1 MSVFAMMIR
10 RLLFLIL
17 MSIQLPSLAAT
28 FTVNDLFDD
37 PDANPG
43 DGVCDTP
50 TGGPPRCSLRAAI
63 MEVNASSPTE
73 THVIEFGLGLIV
85 IDITGSPLPT
95 ISKRVRI
102 DGRTAPS
109 YAGGDDV
116 LAAPPSVYL
125 DGSGLTGTTA
135 DGLRLINSSLSSV
148 HALGIIDFP
157 DNGIELVNTTST
169 ELSGNWIGVGRTG
182 GTRGN
187 GGAGIWTS
195 GCDRCKI
202 GQFLAGNPVAVR
214 NLGNVLSN
222 NLESGLFMQLGDDEV
237 VGGNQIGVN
246 PIGSTTMGNGIHG
259 IHMVSPN
266 SDIGGFAGF
275 GDGSTIDIGNL
286 IIDNAVDGIRTF
298 AGGHR
303 IYANAIAANGDDG
316 IDLNGSGTNIGF
328 SSPATQ
334 NLILSNAGHGVHV
347 GSSLS
352 SSSNLIWNQRILQNT
367 GRGIFVN
374 EGNNNEIRG
383 NEIALNA
390 EPIRIDGNNHL
401 VIGNDLGLIDNV
413 VLGSDFNGVVLI
425 GDDNVIEANRIGG
438 MGDDGIDVVSGTQNQ
453 ILRNQIGTRSD
464 GASIANQGNG
474 VRVRAAAELTLI
486 EDNWIGHNNDGIT
499 LEGDFTDIC
508 GNRIGLGEDD
518 QPAGN
523 RLEGVRVDGD
533 DNRIGDGGFGCSGNV
548 IGNNSSDGVQVSGNQ
563 NVISSNTIGGI
574 PGIPAPNGN
583 SGIFLAGGTSD
594 SFVLSNLLFNN
605 DNDGI
610 RVASDAGLANR
621 FVGNNFGGNGDQ
633 AIDLRDD
640 GQTPND
646 AGDGDSGP
654 NNLQNFPVI
663 ISVADIGGALE
674 VTYRIDSDSANA
686 SYPFAVDVYLN
697 NSGEREGFRAF
708 TDIYDQTPNSP
719 RTFTFSPPVM
729 AGFLVLMARDN
740 AGNSSELGL
749 VQSYSV
755 APPPDQI
762 FKDRF
767 EL

>member
-1 MSVFAMMIR
+1 MMIR

-17 MSIQLPSLAAT
+17 MSIQLPTFAAT

-50 TGGPPRCSLRAAI
+50 AAGPPRCSLRAAI
-63 MEVNASSPTE
+63 MEVNASSSTQ

-85 IDITGSPLPT
+85 IDIIGSPLPT

-116 LAAPPSVYL
+116 VAAPPSVYL

-157 DNGIELVNTTST
+157 DNGIELVNTTLT

-187 GGAGIWTS
+187 GGAGIWAS

-202 GQFLAGNPVAVR
+202 GQFLDGNPAAVQ

-222 NLESGLFMQLGDDEV
+222 NLESGLFMQLGDDDV

-246 PIGSTTMGNGIHG
+246 PVGTSAMGNAIHG

-266 SDIGGFAGF
+266 SDIGGIAGF

-286 IIDNAVDGIRTF
+286 IIDNSEDGIRTF

-303 IYANAIAANGDDG
+303 IYSNVIAGNGDDG

-334 NLILSNAGHGVHV
+334 NQILANAGHGVHV

-374 EGNNNEIRG
+374 EGNNNEIRE
-383 NEIALNA
+383 NEIALND
-390 EPIRIDGNNHL
+390 EPIRIEGNNHL

-425 GDDNVIEANRIGG
+425 GDDNIVEANRIGG
-438 MGDDGIDVVSGTQNQ
+438 MGDDGIDVVSGTRNQ
-453 ILRNQIGTRSD
+453 ILRNQIGMRSD

-486 EDNWIGHNNDGIT
+486 EDNLIGHNNDGIT

-508 GNRIGLGEDD
+508 GNRIGLGQDD

-533 DNRIGDGGFGCSGNV
+533 DNRIGDGDFGCPGNI
-548 IGNNSSDGVQVSGNQ
+548 IGNNASDGVQITGDQ

-574 PGIPAPNGN
+574 PGILAANGN
-583 SGIFLAGGTSD
+583 SGIFLNTGSD
-594 SFVLSNLLFNN
+594 ASFVLKNQLFNN
-605 DNDGI
+605 GNDGI
-610 RVASDAGLANR
+610 RVAAGAGLRNR
-621 FVGNNFGGNGDQ
+621 FIANSFGANGDQ
-633 AIDLRDD
+633 AIDLGDNGQDVDD
-640 GQTPND
+640 PQDPD
-646 AGDGDSGP
+646 AGP
-654 NNLQNFPVI
+654 NNLQNSPQFTQ
-663 ISVADIGGALE
+663 IGGSNGQLSVSYLVDSAVANSVYPLT
-674 VTYRIDSDSANA
+674 VDFYIVIGSGQSTYRVHSDTYDVSPGNVKTTQFEVPFLIASISAMVIDAD
-686 SYPFAVDVYLN
+686 
-697 NSGEREGFRAF
+697 
-708 TDIYDQTPNSP
+708 
-719 RTFTFSPPVM
+719 
-729 AGFLVLMARDN
+729 
-740 AGNSSELGL
+740 GNSSELN
-749 VQSYSV
+749 VPQFYNIP
-755 APPPDQI
+755 PPPDQV
-762 FKDRF
+762 FNDRF
-767 EL
+767 ESP